1 MPGADHNLNLIR
13 ARWWTL
19 FANVPR
25 LSSARLRTVPGYPCT
40 RQMGPHTST
49 CDRILEAG
57 SCSHATA
64 ESQLGSRCEG
74 GRRTSGW
81 IGLIPKVHGCDE
93 TALHGEHVKNLA
105 VRKNIPLKALDEL
118 VHPDAGLASVF
129 LGHGK
134 RFDMRIELTLLSSPI
149 AADLFLSD
157 DLVAVSGPQPA

>member
-1 MPGADHNLNLIR
+1 
-13 ARWWTL
+13 
-19 FANVPR
+19 
-25 LSSARLRTVPGYPCT
+25 
-40 RQMGPHTST
+40 
-49 CDRILEAG
+49 
-57 SCSHATA
+57 
-64 ESQLGSRCEG
+64 
-74 GRRTSGW
+74 
-81 IGLIPKVHGCDE
+81 
-93 TALHGEHVKNLA
+93 VKNLA